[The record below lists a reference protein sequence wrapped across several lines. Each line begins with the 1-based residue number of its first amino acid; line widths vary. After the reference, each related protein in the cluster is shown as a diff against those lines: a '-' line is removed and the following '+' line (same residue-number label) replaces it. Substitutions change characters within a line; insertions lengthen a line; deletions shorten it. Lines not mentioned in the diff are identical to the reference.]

1 MSIRPLL
8 LTRSPLHLSSFSA
21 FTHANPAL
29 KRTFKVAL
37 PSLASKQHH
46 STMATPITYE
56 KEPRHGFPQERF
68 LIDQPVAPGSYLG
81 PVDPT
86 LPGADKIP
94 RLFQP
99 FTVKNLTIA
108 NRVVVAPMC
117 MYSSKDGFMT
127 SFHLAHLGSFA
138 INGAGLILAE
148 ATAVEPR

>member
-8 LTRSPLHLSSFSA
+8 LTRSPRRLSAFSA
-21 FTHANPAL
+21 FTYFNPAL
-29 KRTFKVAL
+29 RQTFNAAL
-37 PSLASKQHH
+37 PALASKHH
-46 STMATPITYE
+46 YSTMVAPITYE
-56 KEPRHGFPQERF
+56 KEPRHGYPQERF
-68 LIDQPVAPGSYLG
+68 VIEQPVAPGSYLG
-81 PVDPT
+81 PVDAT

-99 FTVKNLTIA
+99 FTVKDLTIA

-117 MYSSKDGFMT
+117 MYSSKDGFMN

-138 INGAGLILAE
+138 IHGAGLILAE